1 MKRTLILLLFV
12 CAGIVFGS
20 LLGNITSG
28 VNGLSW
34 LAYGMN
40 FGLTSPFVLDLG
52 VLTLTFGLAFRLN
65 VAVIIVTLLALAL
78 GIYVSKKV

>member
-1 MKRTLILLLFV
+1 MVPAFSGCFNVPSTILR
-12 CAGIVFGS
+12 CSARIK
-20 LLGNITSG
+20 SG

-52 VLTLTFGLAFRLN
+52 VLTLTFGIAFRLN
-65 VAVIIVTLLALAL
+65 VAVIIVTLLALVL
-78 GIYVSKKV
+78 GIFVSKKV